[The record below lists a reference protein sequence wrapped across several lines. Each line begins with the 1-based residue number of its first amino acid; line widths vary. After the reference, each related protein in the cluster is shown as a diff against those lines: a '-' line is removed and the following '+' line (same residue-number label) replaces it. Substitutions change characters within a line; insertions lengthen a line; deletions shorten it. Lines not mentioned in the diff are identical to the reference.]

1 VVNSTVFTLN
11 YTRSEPSGTGRRR
24 LQSNEEEFEGNVK
37 AALVD
42 TLNKYG
48 TDLVPQR
55 TSLGGLLG
63 PTFFDF
69 EYPTLA
75 GLPILCEVTVVED
88 PSPDLNERLYAGEVL
103 SALQTTYP
111 AQSPLAGEN
120 VFLHEMNVW
129 CRPGV
134 DGGTPEVCEG
144 PVTYWTPPAI
154 AASVYPNP
162 RPPPPPPPPPSP
174 PPDVK
179 PIVPDGGGGG
189 GVPVAAIGGAVAAVA
204 VAVVAALVLRRWRR
218 QSAASGRTAGQTAGQ
233 TLSAGALATSLRG
246 RGRGQSLRPPWIA
259 YPVPLPPPLAPAA
272 PTPQAREGLV
282 SPYSSRSRGAGG
294 ERGGSSSP
302 GGSASPNVPASG
314 SGCSSYPPTPL
325 SRAPPSPSA
334 PSSPGWLDEGSGADS
349 DGSADTVHTA
359 NTLSTAGGA
368 FSRFELVSW
377 EEVELGEL
385 IGSGAAGDVYR
396 AEYSSTDVACK
407 LLRRKKRMTAKEM
420 SYLVEECRLALK
432 LRHPNVLLTLGLVSD
447 GARNHAILTELMDIT
462 LDELIESA
470 PRSAS
475 LDVPP
480 PAEGRGG
487 VWGAISSTFGFSG
500 GGSSSSDAA
509 KGPTWEKPTWE
520 KPYLTIANEVARGM
534 SYLHNHRVIHRDL
547 KPGNV
552 LLKLPMMTAKVAD
565 FGASRDFAMATPE
578 GPEASAVESS
588 AGSGNGRKGLA
599 FSSMNMTMSMA
610 GTPVYMAPEV
620 LRQDRYGKPAD
631 VWSFG
636 GLLVHIATGQPP
648 FFALLQAGLAPLRL
662 MQAISSGE
670 LTPASRIDEQP
681 DVLLRPDWPDAVA
694 RIAEEC
700 FEFDPAAR
708 PTFEQV
714 AWDLQEL
721 WLETHPGA
729 SVSRRRSERPGPPRR
744 SSARYSSERTR

>member
-648 FFALLQAGLAPLRL
+648 FFALLNRGGMSALNL
-662 MQAISSGE
+662 MQAVTTGN
-670 LTPASRIDEQP
+670 
-681 DVLLRPDWPDAVA
+681 LRPSSRVDELQPSWPPAVA
-694 RIAEEC
+694 RLAEAC
-700 FEFDPAAR
+700 FALAPEERPAFVDLA
-708 PTFEQV
+708 FE
-714 AWDLQEL
+714 LQE
-721 WLETHPGA
+721 WL
-729 SVSRRRSERPGPPRR
+729 RPRR
-744 SSARYSSERTR
+744 PDRRPRL